1 MKKIKII
8 ISAFLALLVIS
19 LYSQPTDTLYFRFAN
34 PQVIEGATN
43 DTLVFDVEIQAT
55 QASSYFVGF
64 ETHINFNELAF
75 GSNSLPVEQNRLELV
90 ADDDVY
96 DAVFGP
102 ISTSTNSFS
111 YSIQN
116 LVLFGNFNTSEL
128 SLVPTDSWA
137 GLIQYKMLIQDNAE
151 LAVIDFDSVAMVGTT
166 FFVPSSVPPP
176 ASQFDPVYYDNDLLN
191 LELYP
196 NVENLFISEIADPDD
211 VFGARFVEIYNP
223 NAFPVN
229 FDTYDW
235 FISRQANGSAW
246 AHIQLTG
253 EIPAM
258 GTWVIGNN
266 QTDFTANYGFEAD
279 QYSGN
284 ISGNGDD
291 SYLLVKDDD
300 YVAGGTLIDIYGE
313 VDVDG
318 TGEPWEY
325 EDTKITRKYGIDAPN
340 STWTASEWHIRMPIG
355 GGAETVD
362 MTPQSHKATVT
373 WTNTL
378 GDQVWY
384 AKGNWNPSYIP
395 DEAHNV
401 SIVSSPGPVID
412 VTTKAYCY
420 DLNVAEPT
428 ARANANLTIESS
440 PAGYG
445 SLITY
450 GSVTGNADVE
460 LYLPADRWNYITPPV
475 AGAQAEVF
483 LHTWMYTYDE
493 TTGDWDDFI
502 VPPTT
507 PLDVMR
513 GYADWT
519 SSVNQWSQYE
529 PPLGD
534 TTTMYNNLPLNN
546 GTYSINLTY
555 GSGTQGDGYNFTGN
569 PYVSSV
575 DWEAATGWDK
585 SGLDYDGF
593 VIWNGTM
600 NAQYVVGT
608 GGTNGATQYIP
619 PQQGFFVQTSVAE
632 GTFGMDNDVR
642 AHSDQ
647 AFLKEDK
654 VYADRL
660 SLTIDDGTYTDETVI
675 HFNENASVEKDFS
688 YDADKFFATQR
699 NQLYTVA
706 EGVKRA
712 INTFNNINE
721 TPVVNMGVLIYEEGE
736 FTISASDI
744 ETFEVSTPLFL
755 EDLKEELIINLRETN
770 SYTFSATPEDD
781 PDRFKVYFADPLGID
796 DPSNG
801 DVYNIYAYDNDVYV
815 NFTGDRGEI
824 AVYNTIGQE
833 VYRTAAENGLNTITL
848 ENGNSVYIVKVITE
862 KSITSEK
869 VFIR

>member
-1 MKKIKII
+1 MKSYKN
-8 ISAFLALLVIS
+8 FLLVALLVLGVLTS
-19 LYSQPTDTLYFRFAN
+19 YSQATLEFRFN
-34 PQVIEGATN
+34 NWTV
-43 DTLVFDVEIQAT
+43 
-55 QASSYFVGF
+55 AS
-64 ETHINFNELAF
+64 NELTFDIEVQADQAGTAWATIQVGYFFNTDGF
-75 GSNSLPVEQNRLELV
+75 GSDPSGSMTATLLGNYTSYSLN
-90 ADDDVY
+90 
-96 DAVFGP
+96 P
-102 ISTSTNSFS
+102 ISFQSPNKILLGAVAFPPTYPNCTQVSTSWESLMQVTMPIADS
-111 YSIQN
+111 
-116 LVLFGNFNTSEL
+116 SEL
-128 SLVPTDSWA
+128 A
-137 GLIQYKMLIQDNAE
+137 GIEFNLAAMSSQNQYYPDATSPLEVYI
-151 LAVIDFDSVAMVGTT
+151 IT
-166 FFVPSSVPPP
+166 F
-176 ASQFDPVYYDNDLLN
+176 DNDLLGLPLFNPSN
-191 LELYP
+191 LL
-196 NVENLFISEIADPDD
+196 ISEIADPDD
-211 VFGARFVEIYNP
+211 VSNAKFIEIYNP
-223 NAFPVN
+223 NPTSVSF
-229 FDTYDW
+229 DW
-235 FISRQANGSAW
+235 FDWYISRQANGSGW
-246 AHIQLTG
+246 SHDILEGT
-253 EIPAM
+253 IPAM
-258 GTWVIGNN
+258 GSFVVGYL
-266 QTDFTANYGFEAD
+266 QTEFVTGYGFEAD
-279 QYSGN
+279 QYSSTV
-284 ISGNGDD
+284 SGNGDD

-300 YVAGGTLIDIYGE
+300 YIAGGTLIDIYG
-313 VDVDG
+313 VIDVDG

-325 EDTKITRKYGIDAPN
+325 QDTKVTRKYDIDSPN
-340 STWTASEWHIRMPIG
+340 ATWTASEWHIRMPIG
-355 GGAETVD
+355 SGAETVD
-362 MTPQSHKATVT
+362 MTPQSHKATLT

-378 GDQVWY
+378 GDQAWY
-384 AKGNWNPSYIP
+384 AKGNWSPNYIP
-395 DEAHNV
+395 DEAHDV

-450 GSVTGNADVE
+450 GTVTGNADVE

-493 TTGDWDDFI
+493 STGDWDDFI

-546 GTYSINLTY
+546 GNYSINLTY

-619 PQQGFFVQTSVAE
+619 PQQGFFVQTSAAE

-721 TPVVNMGVLIYEEGE
+721 TPVVNMGILIYEEGE

-781 PDRFKVYFADPLGID
+781 PNRFKVYFADPLGID

-815 NFTGDRGEI
+815 YFTGDRGEI